1 MIKTHLT
8 QEEQYAII
16 ATQAVTTVTSVIISL
31 FLIKSIIIFRDFTNQ
46 ARFVTSQLME
56 NRMNHIKELPNGEIL
71 RLSNEELNKLTK
83 ECLQE
88 ALIILMGQ
96 MPFES
101 ITITRLVE
109 KAGVSRQAF
118 YRNYSSK
125 EDILNQMTK
134 KMIENLHKTFR
145 DPQNAKDPYSLF
157 LRAFGLIKDNA
168 RICVL
173 CIKANVFQKFMTDYY
188 STINSITPAVA
199 RYQFTASLNS
209 FLSVSIN
216 WLINGMEEPVEYMA
230 KLCMKLINTQPIEE

>member
-1 MIKTHLT
+1 
-8 QEEQYAII
+8 
-16 ATQAVTTVTSVIISL
+16 
-31 FLIKSIIIFRDFTNQ
+31 
-46 ARFVTSQLME
+46 
-56 NRMNHIKELPNGEIL
+56 MNHIKELPNGEIL

-134 KMIENLHKTFR
+134 EMIEKLHKTFR

-173 CIKANVFQKFMTDYY
+173 CVKASVFQKFLIDYY
-188 STINSITPAVA
+188 PTINSITSAVA
-199 RYQFTASLNS
+199 RYQFIASLNS
-209 FLSVSIN
+209 FLSVSVN
-216 WLINGMEEPVEYMA
+216 WLLNGMEEPVEYMA
-230 KLCMKLINTQPIEE
+230 ELCMKLINTQPIKE